1 MTQMT
6 DVISFR
12 PREGLEAEKQVK
24 EFIAWAKGLT
34 GFDKP
39 DSKLDWDA
47 WSWKPWLGRSCD
59 FVKLGVKS
67 KSTSFDPSNELLD
80 RKIIDFAKAYVL
92 EQQSLKTTTTIQE
105 IVAVRVLE
113 RALSEL
119 IGEANITRL
128 NFSVYDRASE
138 IIKEHYTAGAAYR
151 IGGHLQRLSEFI
163 ANKGLSEDR
172 ESWSN
177 KLKRPND
184 AHGHLKNRQAAQ
196 QKMPSQEALD
206 ALAEIWS
213 AKPTDM
219 RDIYV
224 TSNCALLL
232 SSPGRVGELNVLA
245 VDALTYKDN
254 SEGKSELF
262 INWYGQ
268 KGFGF
273 TDKPVPEV
281 WKDFTVES
289 FRRLREITEEPR
301 KLAKWLEENPDEF
314 PKHDSCPDVEQDS
327 LLTPE
332 EVLSALCLKI
342 NSHTARGALRGWLKK
357 TLKVLNKQPGY
368 LKSKSILQEQLDSM
382 FEGYPSK
389 EKVDVPTLTLRKLNT
404 YLRECVLPDTFPYTD
419 ESKKMKYQHA
429 LNCFFDGQMHADGQ
443 GFLKPFS
450 IQKIDNNIL
459 NSSLSLSS
467 SKTGRMKSEKL
478 NIFWRWGYRDE
489 RHSMTTHQFRHY
501 LNTLAAKGKVGE
513 IERAR
518 WSGRLDISQ
527 NKVYNH
533 VSDEERVESARAIGL
548 GKQTSSLATLTS
560 KHEPILL
567 KDLGVSGD
575 RVAHYTEYGACVHDF
590 AVEPCVKFR
599 DCLTCQ
605 KHKCIKGDEEKTRRI
620 RLLRDGLERTLEQAT
635 RGVEQEFYG
644 ADRWLAYSMDR
655 LEKANALIAI
665 LDDPDIEDGAVIA
678 CTDNGY
684 SPLVKGLAAQDKLP
698 KSESAQLGSDVPKP
712 SQDLKKLRGLLG
724 K

>member
-1 MTQMT
+1 MT

-39 DSKLDWDA
+39 DSKLDWGA
-47 WSWKPWLGRSCD
+47 WGWKPWLGRSCD
-59 FVKLGVKS
+59 FVKLGVNS
-67 KSTSFDPSNELLD
+67 RSTSFDLSKELLD

-92 EQQSLKTTTTIQE
+92 EQQSLKTTKTIQE

-113 RALSEL
+113 VALLEL
-119 IGEANITRL
+119 IGEADITRV
-128 NFSVYDRASE
+128 NASVYDRAAE
-138 IIKEHYTAGAAYR
+138 VINEHFKPQAAYR
-151 IGGHLQRLSEFI
+151 LGGQLEKLSEFI
-163 ANKGLSEDR
+163 SRKRLSQNDTAWTN
-172 ESWSN
+172 SI
-177 KLKRPND
+177 KRPND
-184 AHGHLKNRQAAQ
+184 AHGHVKNKLAAQ

-254 SEGKSELF
+254 SKGKSELF

-268 KGFGF
+268 KGYGF
-273 TDKPVPEV
+273 ADKPVPEV

-301 KLAKWLEENPDEF
+301 KLAKWLEDNPDEF
-314 PKHDSCPDVEQDS
+314 PKHDRCPDVGQDS

-332 EVLSALCLKI
+332 QVLSALCLKV
-342 NSHTARGALRGWLKK
+342 NNNTARGTLKNWLRKS
-357 TLKVLNKQPGY
+357 LKVLNKRPGY

-382 FEGYPSK
+382 YEGYPSK
-389 EKVDVPTLTLRKLNT
+389 EKTDLPTLTLRKLNT
-404 YLRECVLPDTFPYTD
+404 YLREFLLPDCFPYTD

-429 LNCFFDGQMHADGQ
+429 LNCFFDGQMHAGGQ
-443 GFLKPFS
+443 GFVKPFS
-450 IQKIDNNIL
+450 LQKIDKNMLNN
-459 NSSLSLSS
+459 SLSMSS
-467 SKTGRMKSEKL
+467 SKTVKVKAEQL
-478 NIFWRWGYRDE
+478 NIFWRWGYRGKA
-489 RHSMTTHQFRHY
+489 HSMTTHQFRHY

-513 IERAR
+513 VERAR

-533 VSDEERVESARAIGL
+533 VSDEDRVENARALGL
-548 GKQTSSLATLTS
+548 GNQASSLATLTS

-635 RGVEQEFYG
+635 EGVDQEFYG

-698 KSESAQLGSDVPKP
+698 KSASAQLGSDVPKP